1 MYLINDSLFNK
12 LNKVAR
18 EYNNPKEWLS
28 DDEKIL
34 VEMIGEQ
41 MFKEARKGKFE
52 TEYFAHE
59 DELRFLMGETV
70 DIDPL
75 NIVEYF
81 TSEEVTASYAKL
93 DTPCQ
98 CLVFKLGWKYRSLP
112 PTSRG

>member
-18 EYNNPKEWLS
+18 EYNNPKSRLS

-34 VEMIGEQ
+34 VEMIEEQ
-41 MFKEARKGKFE
+41 MFREARKGKFE
-52 TEYFAHE
+52 TEYFVYEHE
-59 DELRFLMGETV
+59 SDFLGETV

-75 NIVEYF
+75 IIVEYF
-81 TSEEVTASYAKL
+81 ASGEVTTSYVKL

-98 CLVFKLGWKYRSLP
+98 CLVFKLGWKYRVLP